1 MKKNPKKMAIL
12 SPIKVNKVSQSQI
25 ILTQKFID
33 GILQYQNYW
42 PHQIVVFFEED
53 KELSSNLDNVV
64 VNIDHLPFQIEVTD
78 FDQIGQHQAFCES
91 CVVLTGE
98 GFRQNKISALCK
110 AKNIPCIYV
119 SEYSLKTRLQ
129 NLTVSEDRLFSRL
142 KGYIWEALQE
152 TRQRLAIAHSW
163 GIQCN
168 GTPTYEGYGGLS
180 KNALLYFDS
189 RMTEF
194 MLASEAEVL
203 AKTAEYSSLKP
214 LRLLFSGRLI
224 RMKGADHLI
233 RVAQAL
239 RKLNVRFEMF
249 ICGDGE
255 LKPILEKQILEN
267 NLSDSVKMLG
277 VLDFKDELIPFVKS
291 NVDLFVCCHRQG
303 DPSCT
308 YLETMSCGVPIVGYA
323 NEAFVGLV
331 KQARVGWPVPMNR
344 PDLLARKIRELDKN
358 REAIVA
364 ASLKSLNFSKQHTF
378 EKTFE
383 KRINHIRETAGCC

>member
-1 MKKNPKKMAIL
+1 MRDKPQKLAIFSPLKAKKIAEN
-12 SPIKVNKVSQSQI
+12 QI
-25 ILTQKFID
+25 ILTQKFI
-33 GILQYQNYW
+33 GGVLQYQNYW

-53 KELSSNLDNVV
+53 KDLSSNLDNVDV
-64 VNIDHLPFQIEVTD
+64 DIDQLPFQVEITN
-78 FDQIGQHQAFCES
+78 FDRIDKNQAFRES

-98 GFRQNKISALCK
+98 GFRQNQISKLCK

-129 NLTVSEDRLFSRL
+129 NLSVSESSSLSKL
-142 KGYIWEALQE
+142 KGYIWEVFQE
-152 TRQRLAIAHSW
+152 KRQKSAIAKAK

-168 GTPTYEGYGGLS
+168 GTPTYEDYGKLS
-180 KNALLYFDS
+180 KNSLLYFDS
-189 RMTEF
+189 RVTES
-194 MLASEAEVL
+194 MLASKVDVL
-203 AKTAEYSSLKP
+203 TRTAEYRFRKP

-233 RVAQAL
+233 LVAQAL

-255 LKPILEKQILEN
+255 LKPVLEKQIIEN
-267 NLSDSVKMLG
+267 NLSDYVKMLG
-277 VLDFKDELIPFVKS
+277 ILDFKDELIPFVKS

-323 NEAFVGLV
+323 NEAFLGLV
-331 KQARVGWPVPMNR
+331 KHAKVGWPVAMNR
-344 PDLLARKIRELDKN
+344 PDLLAKKIMELDQN
-358 REAIVA
+358 REAMVE
-364 ASLKSLNFSKQHTF
+364 ASLKSLDFSKRHTF